1 MPIVQRLPGW
11 LGNLERSVQDAVY
24 KEEGSFLFRRLG
36 VEFRSGRMRRR
47 PQRQGKRPEKKQRVQ
62 KRQQRQE
69 NS

>member
-24 KEEGSFLFRRLG
+24 KEEESFLLKRLD

-47 PQRQGKRPEKKQRVQ
+47 PQRQERRPEKK
-62 KRQQRQE
+62 
-69 NS
+69 